1 MKPRD
6 PEKERALF
14 EATLRVADREGLE
27 TLTVQKVAR
36 EAGLAVGTLYVYFEG
51 KEDLLRRLYLRSKA
65 AAGARMFQGYSP
77 DLPFR
82 QAFRLLCRNHFQFLV
97 ENRRDVRFQAQ
108 FYRSGFADVPTRTEA
123 RAALAAAE
131 ALVRRGQR
139 EDLVRAWEPAL
150 VLRFVL
156 SVLKEAAAEAEGKGP
171 EAAAELVER
180 ATEFCLAGIA
190 V

>member
-14 EATLRVADREGLE
+14 DATLRVADREGLE
-27 TLTVQKVAR
+27 ALTVQKVAQ

-51 KEDLLRRLYLRSKA
+51 KEDLLRRLYLRSKV
-65 AAGARMFQGYSP
+65 AAGARMFSGYSP

-82 QAFRLLCRNHFQFLV
+82 QAFRLLCRNYFDFLV
-97 ENRRDVRFQAQ
+97 ENRQEVRFQGQ
-108 FYRSGFADVPTRTEA
+108 FYRSGFADTQTRTEA
-123 RAALAAAE
+123 KAVLDGVE
-131 ALVRRGQR
+131 ALVLRGQR
-139 EDLVRAWEPAL
+139 EDLVRNWEPGL
-150 VLRFVL
+150 ILRFVL
-156 SVLKEAAAEAEGKGP
+156 AVLKEAAAEAEGKSP
-171 EAAAELVER
+171 EASGALADR